1 LFSRSPAIYLKARNR
16 RIKANIIFIALAGTY
31 FWTLA
36 PECLTIFYMEAKMKI
51 KTGDLP
57 GIGKR
62 YSFETAEGDNLV
74 VILHQSGHREIYH
87 FAGSDEDE
95 PDFTIKL
102 SDEEARQLGTILL
115 GVDYQP
121 VADDRVELFL
131 KSIRIGWVQVLSD
144 SELANKRIIDSR
156 IRAKTGAT
164 IIGIQRGEDM
174 IGSPD
179 INEVILPGDTLMI
192 IGNREQTKRLDS
204 LCRSCSLA
212 SQSFDENHDPN

>member
-1 LFSRSPAIYLKARNR
+1 
-16 RIKANIIFIALAGTY
+16 
-31 FWTLA
+31 
-36 PECLTIFYMEAKMKI
+36 MKI

-74 VILHQSGHREIYH
+74 VILHQSGYREVYH

-95 PDFTIKL
+95 PDIIIKL
-102 SDEEARQLGTILL
+102 SDTEARQLGTLLL

-121 VADDRVELFL
+121 VADDRLELFL
-131 KSIRIGWVQVLSD
+131 KSIRIRWVQVSPD
-144 SELANKRIIDSR
+144 SELANRSIIDSR

-164 IIGIQRGEDM
+164 IIGIQRGEEM

-179 INEVILPGDTLMI
+179 IDEVILPGDTLMI
-192 IGNREQTKRLDS
+192 IGNQEQTKS
-204 LCRSCSLA
+204 LELMCESCALT
-212 SQSFDENHDPN
+212 SQAGNENHDPN

>member
-1 LFSRSPAIYLKARNR
+1 
-16 RIKANIIFIALAGTY
+16 
-31 FWTLA
+31 
-36 PECLTIFYMEAKMKI
+36 MKI

-62 YSFETAEGDNLV
+62 YSFETAEGENLV

-95 PDFTIKL
+95 PDFSIKL

-131 KSIRIGWVQVLSD
+131 KRIRIEWVQVLPE
-144 SELANKRIIDSR
+144 SELANRKIIDSR
-156 IRAKTGAT
+156 VRTRTGAT

-174 IGSPD
+174 LGSPYV
-179 INEVILPGDTLMI
+179 NEVILPGDILMV
-192 IGNREQTKRLDS
+192 IGNREQTKRMES
-204 LCRSCSLA
+204 LCKSCALA
-212 SQSFDENHDPN
+212 SQADGEEHDPDR

>member
-1 LFSRSPAIYLKARNR
+1 
-16 RIKANIIFIALAGTY
+16 
-31 FWTLA
+31 
-36 PECLTIFYMEAKMKI
+36 MKI

-62 YSFETAEGDNLV
+62 YSFETAEGENLV

-95 PDFTIKL
+95 PDFSIKL

-131 KSIRIGWVQVLSD
+131 KRIRIEWVQVLPG
-144 SELANKRIIDSR
+144 SELANKKIIDSR
-156 IRAKTGAT
+156 IRTKTGAT

-179 INEVILPGDTLMI
+179 VNEVILPGDILMV
-192 IGNREQTKRLDS
+192 IGNREQTKCLES
-204 LCRSCSLA
+204 LCRSCALA
-212 SQSFDENHDPN
+212 SQADGEKHDPDR

>member
-1 LFSRSPAIYLKARNR
+1 
-16 RIKANIIFIALAGTY
+16 
-31 FWTLA
+31 
-36 PECLTIFYMEAKMKI
+36 MEAKMKI

-62 YSFETAEGDNLV
+62 YSFETAEGENLV
-74 VILHQSGHREIYH
+74 VILHQSGHREVYH

-95 PDFTIKL
+95 PDFMIKL

-131 KSIRIGWVQVLSD
+131 KSVRIEWVQVSPE
-144 SELANKRIIDSR
+144 SELANKKIIDSG
-156 IRAKTGAT
+156 IRTRTGTT
-164 IIGIQRGEDM
+164 IIGIQRGGDM

-179 INEVILPGDTLMI
+179 INEVILPGDVLMV
-192 IGNREQTKRLDS
+192 IGNREQTKNLDS
-204 LCRSCSLA
+204 LCKPCTSA
-212 SQSFDENHDPN
+212 P